1 MTLLSTQNDS
11 KRAPQLTR
19 DDWISAALDA
29 LIADGVAGVQ
39 ITALSKILGVTRG
52 SFYWH
57 FENREELL
65 TALLAEWRAKNSDIM
80 VEALTEPNTLQ
91 EGILALLGVWVDHEK
106 FDPSLDQSVRDWS
119 RRSVEV
125 RVAVE
130 KEDDNR
136 IAAIAD
142 FYERFGYEPTEAFI
156 RARVIYLTQFGYH
169 TLNIDEPMAKRVS
182 YLAAYYQCFTGDE
195 IDEDAALEFVS
206 EILDRER
213 TSDGGDIFPTDKT

>member
-1 MTLLSTQNDS
+1 MTLLSTQHDA

-19 DDWISAALDA
+19 DDWIRTALDT
-29 LIADGVAGVQ
+29 LIADGVEAVQ

-57 FENREELL
+57 FENREKLL
-65 TALLAEWRAKNSDIM
+65 AALIAEWRAKNSGIM
-80 VEALTEPNTLQ
+80 VEALSESRTLQ
-91 EGILALLGVWVDHEK
+91 DGILALFAIWVDHEK
-106 FDPSLDQSVRDWS
+106 FDPSLDQAVRDWS

-125 RVAVE
+125 RAIVE

-136 IAAIAD
+136 VAAIAE
-142 FYERFGYEPTEAFI
+142 FYERFGYEPTEAFV

-182 YLAAYYQCFTGDE
+182 YLAAYYQCFTGND
-195 IDEDAALEFVS
+195 IDEDAAEVFVS
-206 EILDRER
+206 EILEKIKTSGDRE
-213 TSDGGDIFPTDKT
+213 TP